1 MQQEP
6 QRPGGNK
13 LAYCEFR
20 IPELGGNDN
29 MKIHYGNGSTH
40 LFKFLKKSL
49 TGNYTLFSFN
59 FLDLLICL
67 TDVIAS

>member
-20 IPELGGNDN
+20 ILELGGNDKI
-29 MKIHYGNGSTH
+29 KIHYGNGSTY
-40 LFKFLKKSL
+40 LFQFLKSL